1 MSKAESNPNRRHITS
16 DAKLGLERLMVGR
29 ECNAF
34 DRLPAERKALAFA
47 ELIGL
52 GLIKGTVKEVAGRA
66 YPDVIV
72 QHVDSTGR
80 KAFRKN
86 RRSDSSGSSGSS
98 GASISASKIALFA
111 ILFTVLVL
119 VVLSLNYC
127 KRA

>member
-86 RRSDSSGSSGSS
+86 RRSDSSGSSG
-98 GASISASKIALFA
+98 ASISASKIALFA